1 MVKILEDNLL
11 ERNATQKI
19 YLSKKKI
26 NMINK
31 KYVRI
36 VGRASFAVSDLEF
49 VVGLFQGLS
58 GVLSTLTRRVARN
71 F

>member
-1 MVKILEDNLL
+1 
-11 ERNATQKI
+11 
-19 YLSKKKI
+19 
-26 NMINK
+26 MISK

-58 GVLSTLTRRVARN
+58 AVLSTLTRRVARD